1 MSVATGHLPREPVL
15 FSFRPRLQ
23 KVKGLVHFLSHPD
36 LGPKALGPGHGRAS
50 FRAPV
55 FPPGQRKGDPV
66 FLPSSQARSLRR
78 QQEGKTDKPM
88 RPLGTQKGPR
98 LHLSPLLHGPAPHS
112 ITTSVSVRK
121 LAVESESPGVWTRGR
136 HVQR

>member
-36 LGPKALGPGHGRAS
+36 LGPKALGPWAWEDLLPCTRVPSRPAQGG
-50 FRAPV
+50 PC
-55 FPPGQRKGDPV
+55 
-66 FLPSSQARSLRR
+66 LPSSQARSMKR

-121 LAVESESPGVWTRGR
+121 LAVESKSPGVWTRGR